1 MNVRVFRYHMSGNQ
15 RDTHWVNATIYN
27 QIAKHESICQFLGQ
41 QFKTVNINVVFLTM
55 NGGHTVLAELKGRVM
70 AML

>member
-1 MNVRVFRYHMSGNQ
+1 MSGNQ
-15 RDTHWVNATIYN
+15 RDTAWVNATIYN
-27 QIAKHESICQFLGQ
+27 QMAKHESICQFLGQ